1 MRPDWSIHAN
11 WGFSMVDRQSNWS
24 LISAVRHIWAPYHHD
39 QCWVSLLPTA
49 PGGVPSGGMEVLMMW
64 WHSFLPSLTLS
75 GPETTQRD
83 QATKY
88 RRTKNAKYKIPRW
101 QQIQNTN
108 YRAGNKYKIQSWQ
121 QNRTQITGLAT
132 NAKYKLQGWQ
142 QIQNTELA
150 RKPNWI
156 NHNPL
161 ALQPSFLSSLWSSTY
176 ILAKTICKINFA
188 IYKYIWRKKTI
199 QTTIKNKHDTIDCHI
214 MSCSPNKLI
223 KKVQKWQE
231 ISVKFSL

>member
-1 MRPDWSIHAN
+1 MCLFLNHRTHGKCNSILVIVNKWGVTLIETSQVGFHWLAIMRPDWSIHAN

-88 RRTKNAKYKIPRW
+88 RRPNNTKYKIPRW

-108 YRAGNKYKIQSWQ
+108 YRAGNKYK
-121 QNRTQITGLAT
+121 
-132 NAKYKLQGWQ
+132 LQGWQ

-150 RKPNWI
+150 TKPNWI

-161 ALQPSFLSSLWSSTY
+161 ALQPSFLSSQWSSTY
-176 ILAKTICKINFA
+176 TRAKTICTINFA
-188 IYKYIWRKKTI
+188 IYKNIWKYTYHCNHK
-199 QTTIKNKHDTIDCHI
+199 
-214 MSCSPNKLI
+214 
-223 KKVQKWQE
+223 
-231 ISVKFSL
+231 

>member
-1 MRPDWSIHAN
+1 MCLFLNHRTHGKCNSILVIVNKWGVTLIENRQVGFHWLAIMRPDWSIHAN

-121 QNRTQITGLAT
+121 QNRTGSITIPWPCSLPSWAACGVPLT
-132 NAKYKLQGWQ
+132 SLPKQSAKSILQFTSTFEEKKDYLNYKW
-142 QIQNTELA
+142 
-150 RKPNWI
+150 K
-156 NHNPL
+156 
-161 ALQPSFLSSLWSSTY
+161 
-176 ILAKTICKINFA
+176 
-188 IYKYIWRKKTI
+188 
-199 QTTIKNKHDTIDCHI
+199 
-214 MSCSPNKLI
+214 
-223 KKVQKWQE
+223 QKWYNWL
-231 ISVKFSL
+231 SYHVLLS

>member
-75 GPETTQRD
+75 GL
-83 QATKY
+83 
-88 RRTKNAKYKIPRW
+88 RRPKEIKL
-101 QQIQNTN
+101 QNM
-108 YRAGNKYKIQSWQ
+108 AGNKYKIQSWQ

-132 NAKYKLQGWQ
+132 NAKYNLQGWQ

-161 ALQPSFLSSLWSSTY
+161 ALQPSFLSSQWSSTY
-176 ILAKTICKINFA
+176 TLAKTICTINFA
-188 IYKYIWRKKTI
+188 IYK
-199 QTTIKNKHDTIDCHI
+199 
-214 MSCSPNKLI
+214 
-223 KKVQKWQE
+223 KVWKYTYHCNH
-231 ISVKFSL
+231 K